1 MRIVKQDKETM
12 LSLDIFI
19 SEVEDVE
26 QFDKQFR
33 GYNILEVNDRINEL
47 KEQIQQQKETI
58 QSLENDL
65 EMLKEQNTL
74 LTKQVT
80 VHEKT
85 NEEIARLALKEA
97 SELIEKAK
105 KNANM
110 ILKESMEYV
119 RGLSKDMDTFKQEA
133 IDFRQNVVK
142 MSEDMLETIDKS
154 EIFSLIREE
163 KENKYNDRDS
173 I

>member
-1 MRIVKQDKETM
+1 MDTV
-12 LSLDIFI
+12 I
-19 SEVEDVE
+19 SEVERLE

-33 GYNILEVNDRINEL
+33 GYNIVEVNDRIQEL
-47 KEQIQQQKETI
+47 KQEIEKQKEVI
-58 QSLENDL
+58 QSMEE
-65 EMLKEQNTL
+65 EMTDLKEQNTL
-74 LTKQVT
+74 LTKKIS

-105 KNANM
+105 RNANM

-133 IDFRQNVVK
+133 IDFRANVVK
-142 MSEDMLETIDKS
+142 MSKEMLETIDKS
-154 EIFSLIREE
+154 EIFSLIKEE
-163 KENKYNDRDS
+163 QENKYNDKDS
-173 I
+173 L

>member
-1 MRIVKQDKETM
+1 M
-12 LSLDIFI
+12 
-19 SEVEDVE
+19 E
-26 QFDKQFR
+26 QFDRQFR
-33 GYNILEVNDRINEL
+33 GYNRLEVDEYINEL
-47 KEQIQQQKETI
+47 KQQIQEQTETI
-58 QSLENDL
+58 QSLQGEIDQLN
-65 EMLKEQNTL
+65 EQNTL
-74 LTKQVT
+74 LTKELN

-105 KNANM
+105 RNANM

-119 RGLSKDMDTFKQEA
+119 RGLSKDMDNFKQEA
-133 IDFRQNVVK
+133 IDFRANVVK

-163 KENKYNDRDS
+163 KEN
-173 I
+173 

>member
-1 MRIVKQDKETM
+1 M
-12 LSLDIFI
+12 LFLDTFI
-19 SEVEDVE
+19 SEVDGLE

-33 GYNILEVNDRINEL
+33 GYNIEEVNDRINEL
-47 KEQIQQQKETI
+47 KQEIEKQKKMI
-58 QSLENDL
+58 QSMEE
-65 EMLKEQNTL
+65 EMAELKEQNTL
-74 LTKQVT
+74 LTKQVS

-105 KNANM
+105 RNANM

-133 IDFRQNVVK
+133 IDFRTNVVK
-142 MSEDMLETIDKS
+142 MSKEMLETIDKS
-154 EIFSLIREE
+154 EIFSLIKEE
-163 KENKYNDRDS
+163 QENKYNDKDS
-173 I
+173 L

>member
-1 MRIVKQDKETM
+1 M
-12 LSLDIFI
+12 S
-19 SEVEDVE
+19 
-26 QFDKQFR
+26 
-33 GYNILEVNDRINEL
+33 
-47 KEQIQQQKETI
+47 QQKETI
-58 QSLENDL
+58 QTLEK
-65 EMLKEQNTL
+65 EIKTLKEEKTL
-74 LTKQVT
+74 LTKQIT
-80 VHEKT
+80 VQEKT

-105 KNANM
+105 RNANM

-133 IDFRQNVVK
+133 IDFRKNVVK

-163 KENKYNDRDS
+163 KENKYNDGDS
-173 I
+173 L

>member
-1 MRIVKQDKETM
+1 M
-12 LSLDIFI
+12 
-19 SEVEDVE
+19 E
-26 QFDKQFR
+26 QFDRQFR
-33 GYNILEVNDRINEL
+33 GYNRLEVDDYINEL
-47 KEQIQQQKETI
+47 KQQIQEQTETI
-58 QSLENDL
+58 QSLQGEIDQLN
-65 EMLKEQNTL
+65 EQNTL
-74 LTKQVT
+74 LTKELN

-105 KNANM
+105 RNANM

-119 RGLSKDMDTFKQEA
+119 RGLSKDMDNFKQEA
-133 IDFRQNVVK
+133 IDFRANVVK

-163 KENKYNDRDS
+163 KENFSPKPAR
-173 I
+173 